1 MTARAAEA
9 LGAIAGP
16 DVRVD
21 GVVLTIP
28 MPVYTFGGGRGGD
41 ETEAMRSD
49 VELPHRLIDECYVV
63 FLLTDTR
70 ESRRVV
76 SRR

>member
-16 DVRVD
+16 VD